1 MARLDFKE
9 TTVTTQKKRTKVFVD
24 RSVQGSLAGRVSL
37 HWICFFA
44 ILIAVQVLTTCMV
57 NPMLTR
63 GELFKAVMQNN
74 GLFLVAVVLLL
85 PSFICDTVK
94 LSNRFAGPMVRLK
107 NAFQDGADSGELKE
121 IQFRKGDFWMDVAEN
136 YNAMVRSLKR
146 NQTSNLASQCL
157 GTVQIE
163 PEHDLKTSDAPGNG
177 SGGREGE

>member
-1 MARLDFKE
+1 M
-9 TTVTTQKKRTKVFVD
+9 TTPEKRNKVFVD

-44 ILIAVQVLTTCMV
+44 ILIAIQVLTTCMV
-57 NPMLTR
+57 NPMLTH

-74 GLFLVAVVLLL
+74 GLFLMAVVLLL

-107 NAFQDGADSGELKE
+107 NAFQDGAASGELKE
-121 IQFRKGDFWMDVAEN
+121 IKFRKGDFWMDVAEN
-136 YNAMVRSLKR
+136 YNAMVRSLNKR
-146 NQTSNLASQCL
+146 QTSGFASDCA

-163 PEHDLKTSDAPGNG
+163 PEQDLNTSDDSG
-177 SGGREGE
+177 SGGRE